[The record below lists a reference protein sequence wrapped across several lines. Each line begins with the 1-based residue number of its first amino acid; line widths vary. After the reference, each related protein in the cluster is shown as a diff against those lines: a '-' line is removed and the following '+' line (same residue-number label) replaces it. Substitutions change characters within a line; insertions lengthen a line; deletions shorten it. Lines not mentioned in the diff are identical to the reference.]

1 MLFGALFV
9 YESESPAKKAVPVD
23 GTVFLPHPGWS
34 KGAEDQQRSITSIF
48 CPCRALAGYRPKGIL
63 QFDFLIFQRHDAL
76 ALDDEISFLKVMLV
90 DDDLLG

>member
-1 MLFGALFV
+1 M
-9 YESESPAKKAVPVD
+9 
-23 GTVFLPHPGWS
+23 FLPHIRGWS

-48 CPCRALAGYRPKGIL
+48 LSMPGISGDIDRKEFF

-90 DDDLLG
+90 DDDLFPRVKDADGYP